1 MLILNADK
9 PAWQFHLRNHECFH
23 VKIHVVMPSM
33 TRVSAR
39 NQQPQGHKAK
49 QDTIF
54 PIIKHRLNQRSI
66 VKLGVLNSI
75 PVFEIPHNLSA
86 IPAGYRHLSLG
97 KRKSSV
103 AESSDT
109 SQPNPHSETD
119 HLSIVFQR
127 SITLLPPCTSQ
138 AA

>member
-86 IPAGYRHLSLG
+86 IPAGALSFETG
-97 KRKSSV
+97 Q
-103 AESSDT
+103 SSDT

>member
-23 VKIHVVMPSM
+23 VKIHVAMPSM

-39 NQQPQGHKAK
+39 NRSITEWKKQPQGHKAK

-86 IPAGYRHLSLG
+86 IPAGYGHLRLG
-97 KRKSSV
+97 KAVTHHSPTRIAKLTTYRLCSSE
-103 AESSDT
+103 A
-109 SQPNPHSETD
+109 
-119 HLSIVFQR
+119 
-127 SITLLPPCTSQ
+127 
-138 AA
+138 

>member
-39 NQQPQGHKAK
+39 NRSITEWKKQPQGHKAK
-49 QDTIF
+49 QDTI
-54 PIIKHRLNQRSI
+54 LNQRSI

-86 IPAGYRHLSLG
+86 IPAAYCQLRLG
-97 KRKSSV
+97 
-103 AESSDT
+103 
-109 SQPNPHSETD
+109 
-119 HLSIVFQR
+119 
-127 SITLLPPCTSQ
+127 
-138 AA
+138 